1 MAGTGTRPPG
11 DGEVLFAVE
20 RFGLSANNVT
30 YAALGDALG
39 YWDLFPAGPGWGRVP
54 VWGYLRV
61 RSSRVPGIEAG
72 RLAFGL
78 CPMATAVTLRPVR
91 AGQATFTEGSAHRSG
106 LAGVYNVYSWADA
119 GAPDADDA
127 ALVLRPVFWLSF
139 TLDDYLSR
147 QAGGE
152 RPVIVTS
159 ASSKAAIGLAYLLGR
174 RGVPVTGITST
185 RHHPFVAG
193 LGLYDQV
200 VRYDRAEDL
209 AATGAVLVDIA
220 GNEALR
226 DRIGQRGG
234 RPAQVVSAGLTHPES
249 GGAAGVR
256 AGVSFFVPDEIS
268 ARARTWGWPALER
281 RFADAL
287 GDFAQPA
294 GAWLRVVRHQ
304 GLGAAGDVYQAVLA
318 NRVGSPAEAHVIDL
332 TSDPPGKLV
341 RRR

>member
-106 LAGVYNVYSWADA
+106 LAGAYNVYSWADA

-234 RPAQVVSAGLTHPES
+234 PTGPGRVRGTHPPGVWRGG
-249 GGAAGVR
+249 GGAGRRELLR
-256 AGVSFFVPDEIS
+256 AGRDQRTGAYLGVAGS
-268 ARARTWGWPALER
+268 RAA
-281 RFADAL
+281 
-287 GDFAQPA
+287 
-294 GAWLRVVRHQ
+294 
-304 GLGAAGDVYQAVLA
+304 
-318 NRVGSPAEAHVIDL
+318 
-332 TSDPPGKLV
+332 V
-341 RRR
+341 RRRARRLRAAGRRLAARRAAPGPRRCR